1 VVVLRGEAQKR
12 SRFFRTDEFDLIEDF
27 NFPTKRWA
35 VISGESKSGVTLHF
49 MRIDGFPANA
59 DYKQWRSSTGITLT
73 EDTLRA
79 NYTGFSV
86 KFEGIDTMGWDTRNN
101 ERDVI

>member
-1 VVVLRGEAQKR
+1 
-12 SRFFRTDEFDLIEDF
+12 
-27 NFPTKRWA
+27 
-35 VISGESKSGVTLHF
+35 

-79 NYTGFSV
+79 NYTGFSL
-86 KFEGIDTMGWDTRNN
+86 KFEGIDTLVEYVRNG
-101 ERDVI
+101 D